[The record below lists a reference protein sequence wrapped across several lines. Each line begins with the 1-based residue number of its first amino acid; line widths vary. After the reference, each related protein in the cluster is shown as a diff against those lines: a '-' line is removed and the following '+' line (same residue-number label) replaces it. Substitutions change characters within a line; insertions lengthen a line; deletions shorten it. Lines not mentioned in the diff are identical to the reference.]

1 MQLPLKATP
10 RFAFNVISAA
20 VIALPPTQSP
30 QQCFFPFFFVKI
42 KKKQDKS
49 KEEGKSERV
58 TFIDEI
64 KNFED
69 EAIQKLFTCYL
80 FYLQPS

>member
-20 VIALPPTQSP
+20 VIALPPPSRP
-30 QQCFFPFFFVKI
+30 SSVFSFFFVKI